1 MNEKLAALGAAVT
14 AWACA
19 LTASAQGYGYGE
31 NLPVPRAEGDWM
43 TSGLA
48 PLVLLVGLGIV
59 VAAVAALIVIM
70 MQRLPDRRRRGA

>member
-1 MNEKLAALGAAVT
+1 MNEKLAALSAAVT

-19 LTASAQGYGYGE
+19 ITASAQSYGDD
-31 NLPVPRAEGDWM
+31 LPITRTEGDWM

-59 VAAVAALIVIM
+59 VAAVAALIVVM
-70 MQRLPDRRRRGA
+70 VQRLPDRRHRGT